1 VALAAADA
9 TAASA
14 GQVTQAEVA
23 GAVVCALEGM
33 ASVCVQRGR
42 DQWLYDQALQLLMTM
57 YREPSQ
63 VGLLLLADR
72 A

>member
-1 VALAAADA
+1 M
-9 TAASA
+9 
-14 GQVTQAEVA
+14 
-23 GAVVCALEGM
+23 VCALEGM